1 MYLVELDIK
10 SGLLS
15 MDVTNDSWMGIKCF
29 KKLYEKKGIEALTV
43 VALTADYL
51 SVLSHYPENDR
62 FIRSLEEVYGD
73 RMKLKIN
80 DELIKECLSKYK
92 QLQFN
97 PDLEQERIFKE
108 IKIRILESMSRANQ
122 EENDIDIA
130 KYTKELQRHEE
141 TMNSFST
148 RFNKK
153 EAVSNA
159 VTSNGYILSRIEND
173 ILSRKKSKFVNHDEK
188 FENPNKLNLEN

>member
-10 SGLLS
+10 TGLVA

-29 KKLYEKKGIEALTV
+29 KELYEKKGLEALTV
-43 VALTADYL
+43 IALTADYL

-62 FIRSLEEVYGD
+62 FIRSLEEVYGN
-73 RMKLKIN
+73 RLKLKMA
-80 DELIKECLSKYK
+80 DELIKDCLSKYK

-108 IKIRILESMSRANQ
+108 IKIRILESMNRANQ
-122 EENDIDIA
+122 EENDLDIA

-141 TMNSFST
+141 TIKSFAT
-148 RFNKK
+148 RFNKQ

-159 VTSNGYILSRIEND
+159 VTANGYILSRIEND
-173 ILSRKKSKFVNHDEK
+173 ILSRKKSKFVNHDEA